1 VIVPVARNWVATGR
15 PIRLTKVGTA
25 GLQHN
30 KLGSRLT
37 TAATAPT
44 GPPRRGPSPLA
55 RALRAIR
62 RMACT
67 CSVTTHAR
75 PAAKAAVNAA

>member
-1 VIVPVARNWVATGR
+1 MARNWVATGR
-15 PIRLTKVGTA
+15 PIRLTRVGTT

-44 GPPRRGPSPLA
+44 GPPRRGPRPLA
-55 RALRAIR
+55 RAVRAIR
-62 RMACT
+62 RIACT

-75 PAAKAAVNAA
+75 PTANAAANAA